1 MGGTVSAELNYFA
14 GPECPPAGETLH
26 YYADFSATTN
36 VRLEPHRVPIRD
48 GRDMAG
54 RFDLDRE
61 GIALARFS
69 SEAGAVDADSERFL
83 AECAALIRALTGAS
97 AAYGGGLHYR
107 FAGADDPA
115 DRYDKG
121 PAHYVHADYSNGAAL
136 NFPAFVGASI
146 AGARRWAIYNLW
158 RVLTPPPHRVP
169 LAVCDASSLAPAD
182 EVETEVVMAYPGREA
197 IRTHTI
203 LYRPSPAHRW
213 LWFSGM
219 TPGEVLV
226 FKSHDSAAGLAKRV
240 AHSAFERGQGGPRI
254 SAEARVLALFD

>member
-1 MGGTVSAELNYFA
+1 MGGTVSAELNFFA
-14 GPECPPAGETLH
+14 GPDRLPAGETLH

-48 GRDMAG
+48 GREEG
-54 RFDLDRE
+54 ELGLDRE
-61 GIALARFS
+61 GIALVHSPSAVALVDVEP
-69 SEAGAVDADSERFL
+69 EAYL
-83 AECAALIRALTGAS
+83 AECAALICERAGAS

-121 PAHYVHADYSNGAAL
+121 TAHYVHADYSDRAAQH
-136 NFPAFVGASI
+136 FPAFVGASV

-158 RVLTPPPHRVP
+158 RVLTPPPHRLP
-169 LAVCDASSLAPAD
+169 LAVCDASSLAVAD

-203 LYRPSPAHRW
+203 LYRPNPGQRW

-226 FKSHDSAAGLAKRV
+226 FKSHDSAAGMARRV
-240 AHSAFERGQGGPRI
+240 AHSAFDRGEGGPRI